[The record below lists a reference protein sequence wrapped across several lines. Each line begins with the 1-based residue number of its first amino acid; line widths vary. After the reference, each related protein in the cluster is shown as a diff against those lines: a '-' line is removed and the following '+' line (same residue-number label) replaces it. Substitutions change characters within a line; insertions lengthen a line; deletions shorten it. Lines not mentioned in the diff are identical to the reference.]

1 MGCTSSKAVGLG
13 STLADLGATPTASA
27 DAAGFKFDKPVE
39 WMQIHSAVRWNKNP
53 AEVLAMLKTS
63 DAVVGLRDPKTG
75 NVPLHIAAQNG
86 HLDLVKMLIEYKA
99 VVNDQNLKGNTP
111 LHMAVGY
118 DYYPVVQCLL
128 AADAQASI
136 VNQAGHASH
145 AGIDGDKSL
154 GFCALV
160 AAKNREE
167 AVSALSQMRDSP
179 GSIAKSEYVKTGLR
193 LKKEIRDWPQDLFKE
208 ILTKL

>member
-27 DAAGFKFDKPVE
+27 GAAGFKFDKPVE

-86 HLDLVKMLIEYKA
+86 HLDLVKVLIEYKA

-160 AAKNREE
+160 SAKNREE
-167 AVSALSQMRDSP
+167 AVSALSQMRDIP

>member
-86 HLDLVKMLIEYKA
+86 HLELVKMLIEYKA
-99 VVNDQNLKGNTP
+99 VVNDQNSKGNTP

-193 LKKEIRDWPQDLFKE
+193 LKREIRDWPQDLFKE